1 MNNAYFGYDCCNNL
15 NNFKFVP
22 TFAELNEMSYIKKD
36 YNIYDKDVSKFLSSE
51 LLEREIDKKFND
63 KMMKI
68 QKNDPFWDIKLTA
81 LNYKRKEDDLQAIE
95 AFKEKQK
102 R

>member
-68 QKNDPFWDIKLTA
+68 QKNDPF
-81 LNYKRKEDDLQAIE
+81 
-95 AFKEKQK
+95 
-102 R
+102 